1 MANKNSD
8 KSGAARDENYAAET
22 GGTEFDLD
30 DTSKLR
36 IDAAALSRHA
46 TEPMGDCVDEFEDTG
61 QFPALTVENAS
72 EPAEQ
77 TTPLQASPDERAPYL
92 LHHLEGEIQQLQA
105 KWEFVAD
112 MLRVRETRIDEL
124 LQAARAKDAAT
135 AELRREIAEHAL
147 GKRALQA
154 ELEQAAA
161 RIAELVATQS
171 AGDAKLAEREQELE
185 QVRVKAVDSEAKV
198 AGLCA
203 TIDDLRA
210 AVDHGRSNAAAA
222 AQVHEGQVAANNE
235 LRVTIQELESYIDSR
250 KSSWSALQAKVA
262 EYEAALAGLEHGVAE
277 KDSQLVEHVKERE
290 RLAAR
295 VQDLERA
302 CTELEERCKTREM
315 EHAEI
320 QEQLSAQTAAA
331 THLRAEL
338 AEVSNTATET
348 GGRLARRDKFVETL
362 QDDLAAHDETIAGL
376 TESLEKQH
384 RAEAEL
390 RAHRDTLAER
400 VGELETLAAERQTL
414 VDSLQ
419 TDNSAAEQSLRESEQ
434 RVEKLERESHA
445 RATEV
450 ADLRGALAT
459 QEELIGRLRSDLRAK
474 QRALDLLERNVQKLN
489 ELGASVAGLD
499 REFSS
504 ASTEIVGT
512 SLRPLRSRESSAPV
526 VEIGLAP
533 GSTAPNRRMLVAVD
547 GEERT
552 RYLLHKADMTVGR
565 SAESDIRIRSPFISR
580 VHARIFA
587 RDADTLIE
595 DLGSKNGVLVN
606 MVPVHQPTAL
616 RDGDVI
622 NLGGSLNLMYVE
634 LDRPAPSGQPD
645 TSSKTTPL
653 SAVR

>member
-8 KSGAARDENYAAET
+8 KSGTARDENYAET
-22 GGTEFDLD
+22 RGTESDLE

-36 IDAAALSRHA
+36 IDAAALSRHV
-46 TEPMGDCVDEFEDTG
+46 TEPMADCVDEFEDTG
-61 QFPALTVENAS
+61 EFPMLTVENAS
-72 EPAEQ
+72 EPAKQ
-77 TTPLQASPDERAPYL
+77 TTPLQATADERASYL

-124 LQAARAKDAAT
+124 LREAHAKDAT
-135 AELRREIAEHAL
+135 TEELRREIAEHAA
-147 GKRALQA
+147 GKQALQA

-171 AGDAKLAEREQELE
+171 AGDAKRTERQQELE
-185 QVRVKAVDSEAKV
+185 QARVKAVDLEAKV
-198 AGLCA
+198 AGLSA
-203 TIDDLRA
+203 TIEDLRA
-210 AVDHGRSNAAAA
+210 AVDCGRSNAAAA
-222 AQVHEGQVAANNE
+222 AQTHEAQVAANNE

-250 KSSWSALQAKVA
+250 KSSWSALQAKVT
-262 EYEAALAGLEHGVAE
+262 EYEAALAVFERSDTD
-277 KDSQLVEHVKERE
+277 KDLQLVEHGKERE

-295 VQDLERA
+295 VQDLERV
-302 CTELEERCKTREM
+302 CKELEARCNTREL
-315 EHAEI
+315 EHADI

-331 THLRAEL
+331 TQLRAEL
-338 AEVSNTATET
+338 AEVSSAATET
-348 GGRLARRDKFVETL
+348 AERLARRDKFVETL
-362 QDDLAAHDETIAGL
+362 QDDLVAHDETIAGF
-376 TESLEKQH
+376 TESLEKQR

-400 VGELETLAAERQTL
+400 VAELETMAAERQTR
-414 VDSLQ
+414 VDGLQ
-419 TDNSAAEQSLRESEQ
+419 ASNTAAEQALRKAEQ
-434 RVEKLERESHA
+434 RVETLEHESHA
-445 RATEV
+445 RAKEI
-450 ADLRGALAT
+450 ADLRGALGT

-474 QRALDLLERNVQKLN
+474 QRALDLLERNVKKLN
-489 ELGASVAGLD
+489 DLGASVAGLD
-499 REFSS
+499 RKFSS

-512 SLRPLRSRESSAPV
+512 NLRPMRSRESSAPA
-526 VEIGLAP
+526 VEIGFAP
-533 GSTAPNRRMLVAVD
+533 GSAASNRRMLVAVD

-565 SAESDIRIRSPFISR
+565 SVESDIRIRSPFISR

-587 RDADTLIE
+587 RAADTLIE

-606 MVPVHQPTAL
+606 MAPVHEPTAL
-616 RDGDVI
+616 KDGDVI

-645 TSSKTTPL
+645 TPSKTIPL